1 MILVREQIEEKAIIR
16 YPHPKGTGWRPTTY
30 DATVGEIIMEGKS
43 IADNSF
49 TLPPRGIVWVISN
62 EEFHLPKDVTGLA
75 TLRTTWTHNGI
86 LALNVGVVDPGWS
99 GHLAT
104 AIVNFSMRPFEIQ
117 KGQAFFRVM
126 FLCHNETPTPHTG
139 DDSTAYVDKIRIF
152 ARLFSGTFLTM
163 DTLIVEVSE
172 KVLGFPRWALWLAA
186 GAILVSVFSIVLPVA
201 WTAVSQNYVMPGRVD
216 ALEKAVSVLQSSRQG
231 SY

>member
-1 MILVREQIEEKAIIR
+1 
-16 YPHPKGTGWRPTTY
+16 
-30 DATVGEIIMEGKS
+30 MEGKTIDDS
-43 IADNSF
+43 SF
-49 TLPPRGIVWVISN
+49 TLPPRGLVWVISN
-62 EEFHLPKDVTGLA
+62 EEFHLPKNITGLA
-75 TLRTTWTHNGI
+75 TLRTTWTHSGI

-104 AIVNFSMRPFEIQ
+104 AVVNFSMRPFEIR

-126 FLCHNETPTPHTG
+126 FLCHNEASAPLTG
-139 DDSTAYVDKIRIF
+139 DSSTSYADRIRTF

-163 DTLIVEVSE
+163 DSLVVEVSE

-201 WTAVSQNYVMPGRVD
+201 WTAVTQNYVMPSRID
-216 ALEKAVSVLQSSRQG
+216 ALEKAVSDLQTKVQG
-231 SY
+231 NR